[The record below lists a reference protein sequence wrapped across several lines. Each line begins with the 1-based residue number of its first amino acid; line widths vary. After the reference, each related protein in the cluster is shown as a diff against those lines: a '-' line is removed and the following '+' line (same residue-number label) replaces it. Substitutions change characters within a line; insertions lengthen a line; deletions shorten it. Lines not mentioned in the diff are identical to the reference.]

1 MSAWFYLAAAIVLEV
16 CGTIMLKMS
25 DGFAK
30 CHFGVMA
37 LVLYSACFWMLAPAM
52 KVLPVGVVYA
62 IWSGVGIVAISL
74 IGLFAFDERLGALQ
88 FAFIAM
94 ILIGAV
100 GLNLT
105 VTQS

>member
-1 MSAWFYLAAAIVLEV
+1 
-16 CGTIMLKMS
+16 MLKMS

-30 CHFGVMA
+30 WHFGVLA
-37 LVLYSACFWMLAPAM
+37 LILYSACFWMLAPAM

-105 VTQS
+105 VTHSG